1 MEGYTMADS
10 ANEES
15 MKARRDELA
24 TLISKLNDEKAKYER
39 ELHAISLYLDAMKG
53 VLPKTEPAVAV
64 KARPDKPRQRGAG
77 GTRAPRGERRGAI
90 LEILTKEP
98 EGYTFDKIAEMLG
111 VADGQEKKTVY
122 ATLHNMKRKGDIA
135 QLPDKRFVVP
145 PAEEEEPQPDASE
158 AG

>member
-1 MEGYTMADS
+1 MANQIS
-10 ANEES
+10 EEN
-15 MKARRDELA
+15 MIQLRDELKTRLDA
-24 TLISKLNDEKAKYER
+24 LDQER
-39 ELHAISLYLDAMKG
+39 MDIERQLTAISLYLDAMKG